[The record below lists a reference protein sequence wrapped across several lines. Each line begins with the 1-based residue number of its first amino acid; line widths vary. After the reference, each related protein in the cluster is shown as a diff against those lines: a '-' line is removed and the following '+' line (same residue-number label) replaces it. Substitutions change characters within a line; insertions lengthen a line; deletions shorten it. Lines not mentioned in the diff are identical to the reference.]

1 MNAADL
7 TAAHIGQHAVIRI
20 GTAKT
25 KDRVAGAITHV
36 NHNADGTSVTVA
48 IGHGWQTCCLSH
60 DDPIELKEDTP

>member
-60 DDPIELKEDTP
+60 DDPIELKEDK